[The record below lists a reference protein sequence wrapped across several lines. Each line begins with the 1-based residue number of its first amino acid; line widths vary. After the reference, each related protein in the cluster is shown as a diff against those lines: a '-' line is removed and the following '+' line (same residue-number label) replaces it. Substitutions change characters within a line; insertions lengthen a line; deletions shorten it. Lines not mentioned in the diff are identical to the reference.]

1 MQQKNLKKK
10 KENFKNLLV
19 HYLKLNFFETAHY
32 QTEPPQY
39 MGEHIWL
46 FYHMFKMDLICL
58 MAIKKKKE
66 KIQQRDFV
74 KLFKKKKK
82 N

>member
-1 MQQKNLKKK
+1 
-10 KENFKNLLV
+10 
-19 HYLKLNFFETAHY
+19 
-32 QTEPPQY
+32 
-39 MGEHIWL
+39 
-46 FYHMFKMDLICL
+46 MFKMDLICL

-82 N
+82 LNKNSVNTKTDGFGMSYQPIGSV